1 MTKRRKQAQ
10 KAKKTDE
17 PAPHPMAAPKPRFR
31 ILRNHPP
38 LAAAALIVMAICI
51 AYSNSLS
58 GEFIFDDLH
67 SIPYNPTIRRLSRLD
82 LVFSPPGE
90 GVAVQNRPVVNLTL
104 AINYAL
110 GGLRP
115 SGYHLF
121 NLGIHIVSALA
132 LFGIVRRTLLL
143 PKFSD
148 RFGSHSLAYAVPVAL
163 LWALHPLNT
172 EAVTYIIQR
181 TESLFSM
188 FYLLTLYFCIRGHG
202 SEGRQ
207 HWQWYGAAIAACLAG
222 MGSKEAMVTAPVMVL
237 LYDRVFV
244 AGSWKEV
251 FRRRWGLYAGL
262 AATWLLLALILARAS
277 GARGGAAGFGFGMT
291 WWEYA
296 RTQFWAICRYL
307 RLTFWPAGFIVHY
320 GTWIARTP
328 AEIIPYAVVVAALAG
343 GTLAAYFR
351 WPWVGFLGT
360 WFFVVLAPSS
370 SIVPLVTQ
378 TVAEKRMYL
387 PLAAIVTLVV
397 FSAAAVGRRL
407 LGLSALP
414 EAVRRSRARAW
425 AISATAVCS
434 LVLGVLTL
442 LRNHDYRSP
451 LAIWDDPTRK
461 RPDSAG
467 AYLSRAAAYENLGE
481 WDLEIADC
489 NKALELLPN
498 YADVYLNRGNAYLGK
513 GDPNRAIA
521 DFTRAIELR
530 PNYAQAYVNRGNAYA
545 DKGDNEAALA
555 DYSKALEINPLL
567 AEAFNNRGLIYG
579 QAGDYQRALE
589 EYSRALAINPDHIE
603 AHANRA
609 VLLIAAGEFALAQSD
624 LRALKRL
631 GADGPLKQIQK
642 LLAETQTA
650 PNKP

>member
-1 MTKRRKQAQ
+1 MSKRRKQAQ
-10 KAKKTDE
+10 KTKRAGG
-17 PAPHPMAAPKPRFR
+17 PALQPPSAPKPRSSVPSPYQPF
-31 ILRNHPP
+31 
-38 LAAAALIVMAICI
+38 AAAALVAVAICI

-58 GEFIFDDLH
+58 GQFIFDDLH
-67 SIPYNPTIRRLSRLD
+67 SISYNPTIRRLSRLD

-110 GGLRP
+110 DGLRP
-115 SGYHLF
+115 TGYHLF
-121 NLGIHIVSALA
+121 NLAIHIVSALA
-132 LFGIVRRTLLL
+132 LLGIIRRTLLL
-143 PKFSD
+143 PKFAD
-148 RFGSHSLAYAVPVAL
+148 RFGPHALAYAVPVAL

-202 SEGRQ
+202 SEDRRRR
-207 HWQWYGAAIAACLAG
+207 WQWYAAAIASCLAG
-222 MGSKEAMVTAPVMVL
+222 MGSKEAMVTAPVMML

-244 AGSWKEV
+244 ADSWKDV

-262 AATWLLLALILARAS
+262 AATWLLLARAS

-307 RLTFWPAGFIVHY
+307 RLTFWPAGFVLNY
-320 GTWIARTP
+320 GAWIARTP
-328 AEIIPYAVVVAALAG
+328 GEIVPYAVVVAALAG

-387 PLAAIVTLVV
+387 PLAAVVTLVV
-397 FSAAAVGRRL
+397 FTAAAMGRRL
-407 LGLSALP
+407 LRRAPLP
-414 EAVRRSRARAW
+414 ETVRRRRGRAW
-425 AISATAVCS
+425 AISATAPLS
-434 LVLGVLTL
+434 LVLGMLTL
-442 LRNHDYRSP
+442 FRNHDYRSP
-451 LAIWDDPTRK
+451 LAIWDDTIRK

-467 AYLSRAAAYENLGE
+467 AYLSRASAYENLGE

-498 YADVYLNRGNAYLGK
+498 YADAYLNRGNAYLGK
-513 GDPNRAIA
+513 GDLDRAIA

-530 PNYAQAYVNRGNAYA
+530 PNDAQAYVNRGNAYA

-579 QAGDYQRALE
+579 QAGDLARALE

-609 VLLIAAGEFALAQSD
+609 VLYIAAGEFALAQAD

-631 GADGPLKQIQK
+631 GAEGPLKQIQK
-642 LLAETQTA
+642 LLAETQSVQ
-650 PNKP
+650 NKP